1 MSTASFVYTKL
12 GLTELEKWT
21 SLKRRL
27 ADVKSAMDTNP
38 GAFEHHVDELTALG
52 REITE
57 IEEKAGVPQSMRS
70 S

>member
-21 SLKRRL
+21 SLKRQF
-27 ADVKSAMDTNP
+27 ADVKSAMDANAR
-38 GAFEHHVDELTALG
+38 AFGEVLAALG

>member
-21 SLKRRL
+21 SLKRQF

-38 GAFEHHVDELTALG
+38 RAFGEVLAALG